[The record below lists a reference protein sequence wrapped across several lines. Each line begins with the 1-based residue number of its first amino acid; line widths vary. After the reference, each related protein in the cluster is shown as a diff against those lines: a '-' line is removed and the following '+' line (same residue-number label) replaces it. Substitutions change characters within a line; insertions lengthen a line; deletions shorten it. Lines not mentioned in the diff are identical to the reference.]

1 MVRAVITEKKG
12 GGGAK
17 QLFVEGY
24 GLLKVMTTD
33 GIIGEKTT
41 ANNIMEVAQV
51 LGIEAAR

>member
-1 MVRAVITEKKG
+1 MITEKKG
-12 GGGAK
+12 GGGSK

-41 ANNIMEVAQV
+41 ANNIMEVGQV